1 MAEVRR
7 GLPVGA
13 VAIVTGTRASIGP
26 LLSGVT
32 PVAEALK
39 DPGIKVDGSMDG
51 LVRFLGHFEMLY
63 QKFPNYFLR

>member
-1 MAEVRR
+1 MAEVRS
-7 GLPVGA
+7 GLTGNA
-13 VAIVTGTRASIGP
+13 VAIVKGTRASIGP

-39 DPGIKVDGSMDG
+39 NSEIQIEGPKEA
-51 LVRFLGHFEMLY
+51 LVQFLDHFEMLY